1 MFKLKLWSLSTF
13 AIIYV
18 LLASASDRVSRVSAQ
33 SNSTYSQ
40 KDLAV
45 SDSLEKD
52 KDSQSDDFNWLWLG
66 LPLGCGTLGGITYL
80 LKRSQQNDSE
90 IGRETETTNNAASAN
105 VGRANHNT
113 KRSPHS
119 KKKQSRSSG
128 SWQQLEQLQKDWQQ
142 LESPCEGLIQIIQGC
157 VEENLLP
164 ETLLQEA
171 QQTISQIKSYNFRI
185 AVVGE
190 FSKGKSTLLNAL
202 LEEEIQPVRAIA
214 CSGTLSVLKYGE
226 RKRVICRY
234 KNGTETEI
242 PFEEYKVKAAI
253 SEAAAV
259 GNRSEELKQSQLS
272 EIIFEHPELDLCRYG
287 VEIIDSPGL
296 NEHPERT
303 AITMKLLEDTDAVIF
318 LTSALQVLTQG
329 ERELLQDLITQLNS
343 GDRNERANNL
353 FVVVNFMD
361 QLQTE
366 ADRLQVKQL
375 VANFLQGDRSLIEGE
390 NRIHFISAY
399 QALQANLSGKQN
411 NYSDEFKGF
420 TSSIENFLS
429 TERRVIKL
437 QQTKFQINSLVKTC
451 LTALE
456 KTEFNWSEKL
466 KESDT
471 KIKELFD
478 RIGEASACDYRIMI
492 SAEELSDRAFEEAA
506 ESWEKWA
513 DGLFE
518 RLAQKAE
525 HWSSEYNSVLEQ
537 KDVIQDFTNQFMRDI
552 EQEIK
557 YFSET
562 EIQNKILNPKL
573 QTLEKQ
579 IRDELAKVKESF
591 SSLENNT
598 TYNEQFKFDFSGVEG
613 TWGDFW
619 GYLFG
624 GVAGGG
630 LGAGVMLLEFFMGPV
645 VIAAAIGAGLVG
657 ALGFGTGGIKNKI
670 RQKVLEA
677 GWEKFVEASDE
688 LFDKVNET
696 INTVFNNRVESATK
710 AIQKAI
716 SICENLIEEEE
727 KTHQKLLEEYE
738 VHKTNILQKHQHI
751 TQAHNEI
758 ENLLK

>member
-1 MFKLKLWSLSTF
+1 M
-13 AIIYV
+13 
-18 LLASASDRVSRVSAQ
+18 
-33 SNSTYSQ
+33 
-40 KDLAV
+40 
-45 SDSLEKD
+45 
-52 KDSQSDDFNWLWLG
+52 
-66 LPLGCGTLGGITYL
+66 
-80 LKRSQQNDSE
+80 
-90 IGRETETTNNAASAN
+90 
-105 VGRANHNT
+105 
-113 KRSPHS
+113 
-119 KKKQSRSSG
+119 
-128 SWQQLEQLQKDWQQ
+128 
-142 LESPCEGLIQIIQGC
+142 
-157 VEENLLP
+157 
-164 ETLLQEA
+164 
-171 QQTISQIKSYNFRI
+171 
-185 AVVGE
+185 GE

-214 CSGTLSVLKYGE
+214 CSDTLSVLKHGE

-234 KNGTETEI
+234 KDGTETEI

-253 SEAAAV
+253 SETAAV
-259 GNRSEELKQSQLS
+259 GDRSEELEQSQLS

-303 AITMKLLEDTDAVIF
+303 AITMRLLEDTDAVIF

-375 VANFLQGDRSLIEGE
+375 VANFLQGDRVLIEGE

-411 NYSDEFKGF
+411 DYSDEFKGF

-437 QQTKFQINSLVKTC
+437 QQTKFQMNSLVKTC
-451 LTALE
+451 LTASE
-456 KTEFNWSEKL
+456 KTESNWSEKL
-466 KESDT
+466 KESNT
-471 KIKELFD
+471 TIKELFD
-478 RIGEASACDYRIMI
+478 RIGEASGCDYKIMI
-492 SAEELSDRAFEEAA
+492 TADELSVRALDEAV

-518 RLAQKAE
+518 RLVQKAE
-525 HWSSEYNSVLEQ
+525 TWSSKYNSVLEQ
-537 KDVIQDFTNQFMRDI
+537 KDVIKDFANQFMRDI

-557 YFSET
+557 YLSET

-579 IRDELAKVKESF
+579 IQDELAKVEDSF
-591 SSLENNT
+591 SSLEKNNT
-598 TYNEQFKFDFSGVEG
+598 TNGQFKFAFSGIEG

-619 GYLFG
+619 NYLFG

-630 LGAGVMLLEFFMGPV
+630 LGAGLMLLEFFMGPV
-645 VIAAAIGAGLVG
+645 VIAAAVGAGLVG

-670 RQKVLEA
+670 RWKVFNAGCDKFDEA
-677 GWEKFVEASDE
+677 AEE
-688 LFDKVNET
+688 LAGKVGET
-696 INTVFNNRVESATK
+696 ISTVFNDRVESATK

-716 SICENLIEEEE
+716 VICENSIEEEE
-727 KTHQKLLEEYE
+727 KKHQKLLTEYE
-738 VHKTNILQKHQHI
+738 AHKTQILEIQQKLFQTKGEFEKLI
-751 TQAHNEI
+751 DRI
-758 ENLLK
+758 

>member
-1 MFKLKLWSLSTF
+1 MPK
-13 AIIYV
+13 
-18 LLASASDRVSRVSAQ
+18 
-33 SNSTYSQ
+33 
-40 KDLAV
+40 
-45 SDSLEKD
+45 
-52 KDSQSDDFNWLWLG
+52 
-66 LPLGCGTLGGITYL
+66 
-80 LKRSQQNDSE
+80 
-90 IGRETETTNNAASAN
+90 
-105 VGRANHNT
+105 
-113 KRSPHS
+113 
-119 KKKQSRSSG
+119 
-128 SWQQLEQLQKDWQQ
+128 
-142 LESPCEGLIQIIQGC
+142 
-157 VEENLLP
+157 
-164 ETLLQEA
+164 TLLEEA
-171 QQTISQIKSYNFRI
+171 QQTISKVKSHNFRI

-234 KNGTETEI
+234 KDGTETEI

-329 ERELLQDLITQLNS
+329 ERKLLQDLITQLNS

-375 VANFLQGDRSLIEGE
+375 VANFLQGDRKAYPKGNRSLIEGE

-399 QALQANLSGKQN
+399 QALQTNLSGKQN
-411 NYSDEFKGF
+411 NYSDKFQEF

-456 KTEFNWSEKL
+456 KTESDWSEKL

-471 KIKELFD
+471 TIKELFD
-478 RIGEASACDYRIMI
+478 RIGEASGCDYKIMI
-492 SAEELSDRAFEEAA
+492 SAEELSDRAFEEAV
-506 ESWEKWA
+506 ESWDKWA
-513 DGLFE
+513 NSLYE

-537 KDVIQDFTNQFMRDI
+537 KDVIQDFANQFMRDL

-557 YFSET
+557 YLSEI
-562 EIQNKILNPKL
+562 EIQNKILTPKL
-573 QTLEKQ
+573 SILEQQ
-579 IRDELAKVKESF
+579 IQDELTKVKESF
-591 SSLENNT
+591 SSLDHNT
-598 TYNEQFKFDFSGVEG
+598 TNEQFRFVFSGVEG

-670 RQKVLEA
+670 RWKVFNAGCDKFDEA
-677 GWEKFVEASDE
+677 AEE
-688 LFDKVNET
+688 LAGKIGET
-696 INTVFNNRVESATK
+696 IGTVFNDRVESATK

-727 KTHQKLLEEYE
+727 IKHHQLSAEYE
-738 VHKTNILQKHQHI
+738 THKTNILQKHQYI

>member
-1 MFKLKLWSLSTF
+1 MK
-13 AIIYV
+13 
-18 LLASASDRVSRVSAQ
+18 
-33 SNSTYSQ
+33 
-40 KDLAV
+40 
-45 SDSLEKD
+45 
-52 KDSQSDDFNWLWLG
+52 
-66 LPLGCGTLGGITYL
+66 
-80 LKRSQQNDSE
+80 
-90 IGRETETTNNAASAN
+90 ETETINNADSAN
-105 VGRANHNT
+105 VGRENHNT
-113 KRSPHS
+113 KKSPRS
-119 KKKQSRSSG
+119 KEKQSRLSG
-128 SWQQLEQLQKDWQQ
+128 SWQQLEQLQKDWQK
-142 LESPCEGLIQIIQGC
+142 LESPCQEFMQIIQGC
-157 VEENLLP
+157 VEEHLLP

-171 QQTISQIKSYNFRI
+171 QQTISKIKSHSFRI

-226 RKRVICRY
+226 RKRVICCY
-234 KNGTETEI
+234 KDGTETKI

-253 SEAAAV
+253 SEDAAV

-272 EIIFEHPELDLCRYG
+272 EIVFEHPELDLCRYG

-329 ERELLQDLITQLNS
+329 ERELLQDLITQLNT
-343 GDRNERANNL
+343 GNRHERANNL

-411 NYSDEFKGF
+411 DYSDRFKGF

-437 QQTKFQINSLVKTC
+437 QQTKFQIDSLVKTC

-456 KTEFNWSEKL
+456 KTESDWSEKL
-466 KESDT
+466 KESDL

-478 RIGEASACDYRIMI
+478 RIGEASGCDYKIMI
-492 SAEELSDRAFEEAA
+492 SAEELSDRAFEEAC
-506 ESWEKWA
+506 ESWDKWA
-513 DGLFE
+513 DGLFK
-518 RLAQKAE
+518 RLATKAE
-525 HWSSEYNSVLEQ
+525 SWSSEYNSVLEQ
-537 KDVIQDFTNQFMRDI
+537 KDVIQDFANQFVRDM

-557 YFSET
+557 HFSET
-562 EIQNKILNPKL
+562 EIQTKILNPKL
-573 QTLEKQ
+573 LILERQ
-579 IRDELAKVKESF
+579 IRDELAKVQESF
-591 SSLENNT
+591 SNLENNT
-598 TYNEQFKFDFSGVEG
+598 INKQFKFAFSGVEG

-670 RQKVLEA
+670 RRKVLEA

-688 LFDKVNET
+688 LFDKVGET
-696 INTVFNNRVESATK
+696 INTVFDNRVESATK

-716 SICENLIEEEE
+716 SICENLIEGEE

-738 VHKTNILQKHQHI
+738 THKTNILQKQQHI
-751 TQAHNEI
+751 TQAHNKI

>member
-1 MFKLKLWSLSTF
+1 MD
-13 AIIYV
+13 V
-18 LLASASDRVSRVSAQ
+18 
-33 SNSTYSQ
+33 
-40 KDLAV
+40 
-45 SDSLEKD
+45 
-52 KDSQSDDFNWLWLG
+52 
-66 LPLGCGTLGGITYL
+66 
-80 LKRSQQNDSE
+80 
-90 IGRETETTNNAASAN
+90 
-105 VGRANHNT
+105 
-113 KRSPHS
+113 
-119 KKKQSRSSG
+119 
-128 SWQQLEQLQKDWQQ
+128 
-142 LESPCEGLIQIIQGC
+142 
-157 VEENLLP
+157 
-164 ETLLQEA
+164 
-171 QQTISQIKSYNFRI
+171 QQTISKIKSYSFRI

-214 CSGTLSVLKYGE
+214 CSGTLSVLKHGE

-234 KNGTETEI
+234 KDGTETEI

-253 SEAAAV
+253 SEDAAV

-303 AITMKLLEDTDAVIF
+303 AITMKLLENTDAVIF

-375 VANFLQGDRSLIEGE
+375 VVNFLQGDRSLIEGE

-411 NYSDEFKGF
+411 DYSNKFQGF
-420 TSSIENFLS
+420 TSSLENFLS
-429 TERRVIKL
+429 TERRIIKL
-437 QQTKFQINSLVKTC
+437 QQTQFQINSLVKTC
-451 LTALE
+451 LTGLE
-456 KTEFNWSEKL
+456 KTESSWSEKL

-478 RIGEASACDYRIMI
+478 RIGEASGCDYKIMI

-525 HWSSEYNSVLEQ
+525 TWSSEYNSVLEQ
-537 KDVIQDFTNQFMRDI
+537 KDVIQDFANQFMRDI

-557 YFSET
+557 HFSET

-579 IRDELAKVKESF
+579 IQDELAKVEDSF
-591 SSLENNT
+591 SSLE
-598 TYNEQFKFDFSGVEG
+598 
-613 TWGDFW
+613 
-619 GYLFG
+619 
-624 GVAGGG
+624 
-630 LGAGVMLLEFFMGPV
+630 
-645 VIAAAIGAGLVG
+645 
-657 ALGFGTGGIKNKI
+657 KN
-670 RQKVLEA
+670 
-677 GWEKFVEASDE
+677 
-688 LFDKVNET
+688 
-696 INTVFNNRVESATK
+696 NTVFPKYLFRQYLRLSTQDRPNLSVRSTYRLISVGHRCSFYQNKRKAPFFLGWSNNSNLL
-710 AIQKAI
+710 IIII
-716 SICENLIEEEE
+716 SIAI
-727 KTHQKLLEEYE
+727 
-738 VHKTNILQKHQHI
+738 VLQVQCFTCI
-751 TQAHNEI
+751 GI
-758 ENLLK
+758 F